1 MIKKIVPSGGNLVD
15 VEFDAVS
22 SQYEH
27 LVDERNWHSVWEQ
40 LRIQSHISER
50 EREIRYT
57 KSNFL
62 ILCVVLFEDR
72 MNV

>member
-1 MIKKIVPSGGNLVD
+1 MNESNDDMIKKIVPSGGNLVD

-50 EREIRYT
+50 DSIYEIE
-57 KSNFL
+57 FL
-62 ILCVVLFEDR
+62 DFVCCVV
-72 MNV
+72 